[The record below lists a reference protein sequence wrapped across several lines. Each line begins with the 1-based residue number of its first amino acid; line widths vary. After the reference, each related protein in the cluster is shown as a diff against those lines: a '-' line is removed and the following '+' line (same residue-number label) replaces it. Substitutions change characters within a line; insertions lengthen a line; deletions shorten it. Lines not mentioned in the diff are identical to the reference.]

1 MIIACLAL
9 FVVSAGTGIAARHYL
24 ITSTKQ
30 IKPSVLKQLKGA
42 KGPKGATGAV
52 GATGAAGSIG
62 ATGAAGAAGATH
74 VVKRFVIGTAD
85 STVSGAIASCNAGE
99 VATGGGIDWNSATG
113 GAIPVVSYSQ
123 PAPFS
128 MDNAVPTGWRGAV
141 RNLNSPTGTVT
152 VQVWVIC
159 ASP

>member
-1 MIIACLAL
+1 
-9 FVVSAGTGIAARHYL
+9 L

-30 IKPSVLKQLKGA
+30 IKPSVIKALKGA
-42 KGPKGATGAV
+42 KGPRGQSVTGLTGPQGPKGD
-52 GATGAAGSIG
+52 TGAA
-62 ATGAAGAAGATH
+62 GAAGAAGATH
-74 VVKRFVIGTAD
+74 VVKRFATATAD
-85 STVSGAIASCNAGE
+85 STLSGTIASCNPGE
-99 VATGGGIDWNSATG
+99 VATGGGTDWSSATG
-113 GAIPVVSYSQ
+113 GAIPVVSYGQ

-152 VQVWVIC
+152 ALVWVIC